1 MDHSDKSVS
10 HFGMRKCV
18 YSSLKH
24 EVSIQAHQKKYI
36 RLRVFTDIVIK
47 YFNPRC
53 PFFAPQAV
61 SELSTCGFLLLLR
74 FVPCLAAGLV
84 SARRVRGR
92 PLPPLNNFQGVPR
105 PFLCTGTSS
114 DSLSVV
120 YDIKQTCI
128 NNITREQFTSC
139 VCYIFSRQCNRV
151 YL

>member
-1 MDHSDKSVS
+1 MLRYFRHAQNVEQALRISMDHSDKSVS

-61 SELSTCGFLLLLR
+61 SELSTCGFFTASTFCSLS
-74 FVPCLAAGLV
+74 G
-84 SARRVRGR
+84 RRSR
-92 PLPPLNNFQGVPR
+92 
-105 PFLCTGTSS
+105 LCTESS
-114 DSLSVV
+114 RSSSPPSQQLPRCP
-120 YDIKQTCI
+120 T
-128 NNITREQFTSC
+128 TLPLHRHF
-139 VCYIFSRQCNRV
+139 F
-151 YL
+151 